1 MGLFGSG
8 IVKLTDADVEKA
20 VDRIANYYRQ
30 TRLYL
35 SLCNSSDAY
44 DYFVR
49 EHTEDIRLMVSIGFC
64 YKYKGNY
71 LTATDLD
78 NFFDD
83 YPEQAMHFYGCVPG
97 MLAYVKREIKDVLF
111 INSIGPSGSSM
122 DLNTYKLIRD
132 FVNMYK
138 KDYVII
144 SDCTA
149 GIDLETDTFEKQT
162 GCRKIN
168 INSNTFYRWN

>member
-1 MGLFGSG
+1 MGLFGGG
-8 IVKLTDADVEKA
+8 IAKLTDADVEKA

-30 TRLYL
+30 TKLYL

-71 LTATDLD
+71 LIATDLD
-78 NFFDD
+78 DFFKD
-83 YPEQAMHFYGCVPG
+83 YPEQAEHFYGCIPG
-97 MLAYVKREIKDVLF
+97 MLAYVRRERKDVLF

-122 DLNTYKLIRD
+122 DLDTYKLVKD
-132 FVNMYK
+132 FVSLYS
-138 KDYVII
+138 KDYVVL

-149 GIDLETDTFEKQT
+149 GIDLETDTFERQT